1 MQDMYS
7 AMVVNSHN
15 EWSQLKEV
23 ILGAGFPETLPA
35 ADFSFKLF
43 FHDNLYGTN
52 FYRDEAFYITK
63 KHIEEHNIDLE
74 NYSNLLTSL
83 GVKVIRPKIPDR
95 IIKTKTLTFESTNF
109 PALNP
114 RDLTMIVGNEIIESS
129 PICRFRYFENDYL
142 KHIFH
147 NYFLNGSKWTVAPK
161 PLLLDSSFD
170 IDYVSAK
177 YEKDCDNY
185 FKEEQQRDNN
195 YLKIGHEI
203 MFDAACCMRLGKHII
218 FNVSNKNAELGCMWL
233 QRHLP
238 DYTICPVDITDWH
251 IDSSFVP
258 LRPGLAIVASDKI
271 PDKLPNIMKNWDFVI
286 APDFITKKDQKTAK
300 LASPLIDINV
310 LSINENTIIANSA
323 NGTSRHLRE
332 ALKKYNVEVL
342 DCPIRHSELFAGA
355 HHCLTLDTVRESVL
369 EDYFN

>member
-1 MQDMYS
+1 MQDVHS
-7 AMVVNSHN
+7 SVVVNSHN

-23 ILGAGFPETLPA
+23 IIGAGFPETLPA

-83 GVKVIRPKIPDR
+83 GVKVIRPKIPNK

-114 RDLTMIVGNEIIESS
+114 RDLTMVVGNEIIESS

-177 YEKDCDNY
+177 YEKNCDNY
-185 FKEEQQRDNN
+185 FKEEQQKDNN

-218 FNVSNKNAELGCMWL
+218 FNVSNKNAELGYMWL

-238 DYTICPVDITDWH
+238 DYIIHSVNITDWH

-271 PDKLPNIMKNWDFVI
+271 PDKLPSMMKNWDFVI
-286 APDFITKKDQKTAK
+286 APDFITEREQKTAM

-323 NGTSRHLRE
+323 NGTSKHLRD
-332 ALKKYNVEVL
+332 ALKKYKVEVL